1 MQEHI
6 INVQLKIQA
15 RDGITRAEI
24 QRDLLK
30 QLTVIQEQPPYRGT
44 DGAQWWTNSDAAV
57 RFTAR
62 MTQRCLNCGAHE
74 GEPCRD
80 WCAYKPAGRP
90 MPDRKPAGEEI
101 SPIPLDELAELN
113 PGMGPKGLHR
123 LQAMEQLLAEDDLA
137 QGIDPE

>member
-1 MQEHI
+1 MQEHVI
-6 INVQLKIQA
+6 GVQLKIQA

-62 MTQRCLNCGAHE
+62 S
-74 GEPCRD
+74 
-80 WCAYKPAGRP
+80 
-90 MPDRKPAGEEI
+90 DR
-101 SPIPLDELAELN
+101 
-113 PGMGPKGLHR
+113 
-123 LQAMEQLLAEDDLA
+123 
-137 QGIDPE
+137 